1 MNITEDQ
8 LKAMQARVKGGGVP
22 AEQVTAVR
30 PILPAKFTLLGH
42 AVSVN
47 KSRVSFTGADGK
59 TKTVKTSEAASWAKL
74 MDEQLRAQWGKMAPV
89 ECEVFV
95 IYDIYLSANTMDYA
109 NGEKAISDALQ
120 KAGVLKNDRLIR
132 RGTIT
137 KHVDR
142 NRPRVEVVI
151 YESTLKPL

>member
-1 MNITEDQ
+1 MKITEDQ
-8 LKAMQARVKGGGVP
+8 LRTMEDRRDRLAGKLP
-22 AEQVTAVR
+22 DPVR
-30 PILPAKFTLLGH
+30 PILPAKFTILGS

-59 TKTVKTSEAASWAKL
+59 AKTVKTKEASDWAAS
-74 MDEQLRAQWGKMAPV
+74 MDNQLREQWGRMLPV

-95 IYDIYLSANTMDYA
+95 IMDFYFTSARPDYNNTSKAVEDA
-109 NGEKAISDALQ
+109 LEKAGI
-120 KAGVLKNDRLIR
+120 VCNDRLIR

>member
-1 MNITEDQ
+1 MTEAE
-8 LKAMQARVKGGGVP
+8 LKMMEDRRDRLAGKLP
-22 AEQVTAVR
+22 DPVR

-74 MDEQLRAQWGKMAPV
+74 MDEQLRAQWGRMLPV

-95 IYDIYLSANTMDYA
+95 LMDFYFSSNRGDYN
-109 NGEKAISDALQ
+109 NGSKAVEDALEKAGILR
-120 KAGVLKNDRLIR
+120 NDRLIR